1 MAGSI
6 HSMTGFATA
15 AVSVGAATL
24 NLELRTV
31 NSRFLDLH
39 FRLPDE
45 LRVIEPVLREQ
56 ITGALSR
63 GKVDCRGGLQASG
76 ESARELALNPQLL
89 AQLVTLEAGVRAAL
103 PQAASLSVAEVLRWP
118 GMLGDDTIPAEALTE
133 AGARAVRQALADL
146 TASRSREGVRL
157 AGMLMERVT
166 RMRELVAQVTPRV
179 PEVVR
184 EYQAK
189 LVQKLQEAIGSAD
202 DERIRTEVG
211 LFAVRIDVAE
221 ELNRLSAH
229 LDEVERILAKGGS
242 AGKRLDFLMQELNR
256 EANTLASKSVAQD
269 VGGVAMELKLLIEQ
283 MREQVQNIE

>member
-1 MAGSI
+1 
-6 HSMTGFATA
+6 MTGFATA

-45 LRVIEPVLREQ
+45 LRVIEPLLREQ

-63 GKVDCRGGLQASG
+63 GKVDCRASLQANG

-118 GMLGDDTIPAEALTE
+118 GMLGDDTIPAEVLTE

-184 EYQAK
+184 EYQAR

>member
-1 MAGSI
+1 
-6 HSMTGFATA
+6 MTGFATA

-45 LRVIEPVLREQ
+45 LRVIEPLLREQ

-63 GKVDCRGGLQASG
+63 GKVDCRAGLQAGG

-89 AQLVTLEAGVRAAL
+89 AQLVALEAGVRAAL
-103 PQAASLSVAEVLRWP
+103 PQAAPLSVAEVLRWP
-118 GMLGDDTIPAEALTE
+118 GMLGDDTIPAEALIE
-133 AGARAVRQALADL
+133 AGARAVRLALADL

-189 LVQKLQEAIGSAD
+189 LVQRLQEAIGSAD

-269 VGGVAMELKLLIEQ
+269 VSGVAMELKLLIEQ

>member
-1 MAGSI
+1 
-6 HSMTGFATA
+6 MTGFATA

-45 LRVIEPVLREQ
+45 LRVIEPLLREQ
-56 ITGALSR
+56 ITGTLSR
-63 GKVDCRGGLQASG
+63 GKVDCRAGLQASG
-76 ESARELALNPQLL
+76 ESSRELALNPQLL
-89 AQLVTLEAGVRAAL
+89 AQLVALEAGVRAAL

-118 GMLGDDTIPAEALTE
+118 GMLGDDTIPAEALAE

-269 VGGVAMELKLLIEQ
+269 VGGVAMELKLLIDQ

>member
-1 MAGSI
+1 
-6 HSMTGFATA
+6 MTGFATA

-45 LRVIEPVLREQ
+45 LRVIEPLLREQ

>member
-1 MAGSI
+1 
-6 HSMTGFATA
+6 MTGFATA

-45 LRVIEPVLREQ
+45 LRVIEPLLREQ

-63 GKVDCRGGLQASG
+63 GKVDCRAGLQANG

-89 AQLVTLEAGVRAAL
+89 TQLVTLEAGVRAAL

-157 AGMLMERVT
+157 AGMLMERVA

-184 EYQAK
+184 DYQAK

>member
-1 MAGSI
+1 
-6 HSMTGFATA
+6 MTGFATV
-15 AVSVGAATL
+15 AVSVGGATL

-45 LRVIEPVLREQ
+45 LRVIEPLLREQ
-56 ITGALSR
+56 ITATLAR
-63 GKVDCRGGLQASG
+63 GKVDCRGGLQAGG
-76 ESARELALNPQLL
+76 EATRELALNPQLL
-89 AQLVTLEAGVRAAL
+89 AQLVSLGAAVREAL
-103 PQAASLSVAEVLRWP
+103 PQAAPLSVAEVLRWP
-118 GMLGDDTIPAEALTE
+118 GMLGDDAIPAEALTE
-133 AGARAVRQALADL
+133 AGGRAIRQALADL
-146 TASRSREGVRL
+146 TASRGREGVRL
-157 AGMLMERVT
+157 AAILMERVV

-184 EYQAK
+184 DYQAK

-221 ELNRLSAH
+221 ELNRLSTH

-256 EANTLASKSVAQD
+256 EANTLASKSVAAD
-269 VGGVAMELKLLIEQ
+269 VSGVAMELKILIEQ

>member
-1 MAGSI
+1 
-6 HSMTGFATA
+6 MTGFATA
-15 AVSVGAATL
+15 SVSVGAATL

-45 LRVIEPVLREQ
+45 LRVVEPVLREQ

-63 GKVDCRGGLQASG
+63 GKVDCRAGLQSGG
-76 ESARELALNPQLL
+76 ESARELAVNPQLL
-89 AQLVTLEAGVRAAL
+89 AQLVSLDASVRAAL
-103 PQAASLSVAEVLRWP
+103 PQAAPLSVAEVLRWP
-118 GMLGDDTIPAEALTE
+118 GMLGDDTIPVEALTE
-133 AGARAVRQALADL
+133 AGGRAIRQALGDL
-146 TASRSREGVRL
+146 TASRAREGVRL
-157 AGMLMERVT
+157 AAMLIERVT
-166 RMRELVAQVTPRV
+166 RMRALVAEVTPRV

-229 LDEVERILAKGGS
+229 LDEVERILGKGGS

-269 VGGVAMELKLLIEQ
+269 VSGVAMELKILIEQ

>member
-1 MAGSI
+1 
-6 HSMTGFATA
+6 MTGFATA

-45 LRVIEPVLREQ
+45 LRVIEPLLREQ
-56 ITGALSR
+56 ITGTLSR
-63 GKVDCRGGLQASG
+63 GKVDCRAGLQASG
-76 ESARELALNPQLL
+76 ESSRELALNPQLL
-89 AQLVTLEAGVRAAL
+89 AQLVSLEAGVRAAL

>member
-1 MAGSI
+1 
-6 HSMTGFATA
+6 MTGFATA
-15 AVSVGAATL
+15 SVGVGAATL

-45 LRVIEPVLREQ
+45 LRVIEPLLREQ

-63 GKVDCRGGLQASG
+63 GKVDCRGGLQAGG
-76 ESARELALNPQLL
+76 ESSRELALNPQLL
-89 AQLVTLEAGVRAAL
+89 AQLVSLEAGVRAAL
-103 PQAASLSVAEVLRWP
+103 PEAASLSVAEVLRWP
-118 GMLGDDTIPAEALTE
+118 GMLGDDTIPAEALSD
-133 AGARAVRQALADL
+133 AGARAVRQALAEL
-146 TASRSREGVRL
+146 TASRSREGARL
-157 AGMLMERVT
+157 AGMLMERVF

-184 EYQAK
+184 EYQGK

-229 LDEVERILAKGGS
+229 LDEVERVLDKGGS

-269 VGGVAMELKLLIEQ
+269 VSAVAMELKILIEQ

>member
-1 MAGSI
+1 VASI

-15 AVSVGAATL
+15 AVAVGQTTL

-45 LRVIEPVLREQ
+45 LRVAEPLLREQ

-63 GKVDCRGGLQASG
+63 GKVDCRGGLQSG
-76 ESARELALNPQLL
+76 GDSARELALSTPLL
-89 AQLVTLEAGVRAAL
+89 ARLVALDASVRDAL
-103 PQAASLSVAEVLRWP
+103 PDAAPLSVAEVLRWP
-118 GMLGDDTIPAEALTE
+118 GMLGDEAVAAEALVE
-133 AGARAVRQALADL
+133 AAGRAVRQALSEL
-146 TASRSREGVRL
+146 TASRQREGVRL
-157 AGMLMERVT
+157 AAMLMERVT

-179 PEVVR
+179 PEVVQ

-189 LVQKLQEAIGSAD
+189 LTQRLQDAIGSAD

-229 LDEVERILAKGGS
+229 LEEVERILSKGGS

-269 VGGVAMELKLLIEQ
+269 VGNVAMELKLLIEQ

>member
-1 MAGSI
+1 
-6 HSMTGFATA
+6 MTGFATV
-15 AVSVGAATL
+15 AVSVGGATL

-45 LRVIEPVLREQ
+45 LRVIEPLLREQ
-56 ITGALSR
+56 ITAALAR
-63 GKVDCRGGLQASG
+63 GKVDCRGGLQAGG
-76 ESARELALNPQLL
+76 EAARELALNPQLL
-89 AQLVTLEAGVRAAL
+89 AQLVSLGDAVREAL
-103 PQAASLSVAEVLRWP
+103 PQAAPLSVAEVLRWP
-118 GMLGDDTIPAEALTE
+118 GMLGDDAIPADALSE
-133 AGARAVRQALADL
+133 AGGRAIRQALADL
-146 TASRSREGVRL
+146 TASRGREGVRL
-157 AGMLMERVT
+157 AAILMERVV

-184 EYQAK
+184 DYQAK

-256 EANTLASKSVAQD
+256 EANTLASKSVAAD
-269 VGGVAMELKLLIEQ
+269 VSGVAMELKILIEQ

>member
-1 MAGSI
+1 
-6 HSMTGFATA
+6 MTGFATV
-15 AVSVGAATL
+15 AVSVGGATL

-45 LRVIEPVLREQ
+45 LRVIEPLLREQ
-56 ITGALSR
+56 ITAALAR
-63 GKVDCRGGLQASG
+63 GKVDCRGGLQAGG
-76 ESARELALNPQLL
+76 EAARELALNPQLL
-89 AQLVTLEAGVRAAL
+89 AQLVSLGDAVRKAL
-103 PQAASLSVAEVLRWP
+103 PQAAPLSVAEVLRWP
-118 GMLGDDTIPAEALTE
+118 GMLGDDAIPADALSE
-133 AGARAVRQALADL
+133 AGGRAIRQALADL
-146 TASRSREGVRL
+146 TASRGREGVRL
-157 AGMLMERVT
+157 AAILMERVV

-184 EYQAK
+184 DYQAK

-256 EANTLASKSVAQD
+256 EANTLASKSVAAD
-269 VGGVAMELKLLIEQ
+269 VSGVAMELKILIEQ

>member
-1 MAGSI
+1 
-6 HSMTGFATA
+6 MTGFATA

-45 LRVIEPVLREQ
+45 LRVIEPLLREQ
-56 ITGALSR
+56 ITGTLSR
-63 GKVDCRGGLQASG
+63 GKVDCRAGLQASG
-76 ESARELALNPQLL
+76 ESSRELALNPQLL
-89 AQLVTLEAGVRAAL
+89 AQLVALEAGVRAAL

-256 EANTLASKSVAQD
+256 EANTLASKS
-269 VGGVAMELKLLIEQ
+269 
-283 MREQVQNIE
+283 

>member
-1 MAGSI
+1 
-6 HSMTGFATA
+6 MTGFATV
-15 AVSVGAATL
+15 AVSVGGATL

-45 LRVIEPVLREQ
+45 LRVIEPLLREQ
-56 ITGALSR
+56 ITGALAR
-63 GKVDCRGGLQASG
+63 GKVDCRAGLQAGG
-76 ESARELALNPQLL
+76 EATRELALNPQLL
-89 AQLVTLEAGVRAAL
+89 AQLVSLDASVRAAL
-103 PQAASLSVAEVLRWP
+103 PQAAPLSVAEVLRWP
-118 GMLGDDTIPAEALTE
+118 GMLGDDAIPAEALTE
-133 AGARAVRQALADL
+133 AGGRAIRQALADL
-146 TASRSREGVRL
+146 TASRGREGVRL
-157 AGMLMERVT
+157 AAILMERVV

-184 EYQAK
+184 DYQAK

-221 ELNRLSAH
+221 ELNRLSTH
-229 LDEVERILAKGGS
+229 LDEVERILTKGGS

-256 EANTLASKSVAQD
+256 EANTLASKSVAAD
-269 VGGVAMELKLLIEQ
+269 VSGVAMELKILIEQ

>member
-1 MAGSI
+1 
-6 HSMTGFATA
+6 MTGFATA

-45 LRVIEPVLREQ
+45 LRVIEPLLREQ

-63 GKVDCRGGLQASG
+63 GKVDCRASLQANG

-103 PQAASLSVAEVLRWP
+103 PRAASLSVAEVLRWP

-184 EYQAK
+184 EYQAR

-229 LDEVERILAKGGS
+229 LDEVERILGKGGS

-269 VGGVAMELKLLIEQ
+269 VGSVAMELKLLIEQ

>member
-1 MAGSI
+1 MGSI

-15 AVSVGAATL
+15 AVAVGQATL

-31 NSRFLDLH
+31 NSRFLDVH

-45 LRVIEPVLREQ
+45 LRVIEPLLREQ
-56 ITGALSR
+56 ITAALSR
-63 GKVDCRGGLQASG
+63 GKVDCRAGLQTTG
-76 ESARELALNPQLL
+76 ESTRELALSASLL
-89 AQLVTLEAGVRAAL
+89 AQLVALDASVRAAL

-118 GMLGDDTIPAEALTE
+118 GMLGDDALPAEALSE

-146 TASRSREGVRL
+146 TASRQREGVRL
-157 AGMLMERVT
+157 AAMLMERVT
-166 RMRELVAQVTPRV
+166 RMRELVVQVTPRV
-179 PEVVR
+179 PEVVQ

-189 LVQKLQEAIGSAD
+189 LTQRLQDAIGSAD

-229 LDEVERILAKGGS
+229 LDEVERILKAGGA
-242 AGKRLDFLMQELNR
+242 AGKRLNFLMQELNR
-256 EANTLASKSVAQD
+256 EANTLGSK
-269 VGGVAMELKLLIEQ
+269 AMAADMTAIAVELKLAIEQ

>member
-1 MAGSI
+1 
-6 HSMTGFATA
+6 MTGFATV
-15 AVSVGAATL
+15 AVSVGGATL

-45 LRVIEPVLREQ
+45 LRVIEPLLREQ
-56 ITGALSR
+56 ITAALAR
-63 GKVDCRGGLQASG
+63 GKVDCRGGLQAGG
-76 ESARELALNPQLL
+76 EAARELALNPQLL
-89 AQLVTLEAGVRAAL
+89 AQLVSLGDAVHAAL
-103 PQAASLSVAEVLRWP
+103 PQAAPLSVAEVLRWP
-118 GMLGDDTIPAEALTE
+118 GMLGDDAIPADALVE
-133 AGARAVRQALADL
+133 AGGRAIRQALADL
-146 TASRSREGVRL
+146 TASRGREGVRL
-157 AGMLMERVT
+157 AAILMERVV

-184 EYQAK
+184 DYQAK

-256 EANTLASKSVAQD
+256 EANTLASKSVAAD
-269 VGGVAMELKLLIEQ
+269 VSGVAMELKILIEQ

>member
-1 MAGSI
+1 
-6 HSMTGFATA
+6 MTGFATA

-45 LRVIEPVLREQ
+45 LRVIEPLLREQ

-63 GKVDCRGGLQASG
+63 GKVDCRAGLQASG
-76 ESARELALNPQLL
+76 ESSRELALNPQLL
-89 AQLVTLEAGVRAAL
+89 AQLVALEAGVRAAL

-221 ELNRLSAH
+221 ELNRLTAH
-229 LDEVERILAKGGS
+229 LDEVERILAKGGN

-269 VGGVAMELKLLIEQ
+269 VGSVAMELKLLIEQ